1 MPKGFHSNH
10 VRGSKHYRWS
20 GGRCISSHGYVKV
33 RIPGHSHADP
43 NGYVYG
49 HLLAWLEAGNQPPA
63 HGEVI
68 HHVNGD
74 KQDNRIENLRIE
86 KRCHHS
92 VGHHRSVSDAA
103 VRMIRELYAS
113 RTLDMPA
120 LAKKFGVPVSRI
132 SKFIRG
138 ETRVH
143 AGGPMSRNNRSDRLL
158 DGRTWDELPQLTTA
172 Q

>member
-63 HGEVI
+63 HDEVI

-120 LAKKFGVPVSRI
+120 LAKKFGVPAVVRSGTCSPGGRLIRPGCSRLM
-132 SKFIRG
+132 IRSG
-138 ETRVH
+138 HKTM
-143 AGGPMSRNNRSDRLL
+143 PRSPTSSASARS
-158 DGRTWDELPQLTTA
+158 
-172 Q
+172 